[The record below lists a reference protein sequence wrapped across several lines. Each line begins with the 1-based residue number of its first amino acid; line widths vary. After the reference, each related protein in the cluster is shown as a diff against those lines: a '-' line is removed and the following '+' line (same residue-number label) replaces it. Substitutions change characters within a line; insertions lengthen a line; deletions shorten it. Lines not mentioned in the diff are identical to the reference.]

1 MLVVPFKRQVTVG
14 GGGQTVFSV
23 MKVQGGALTRAAA
36 FEDGPP
42 SANRNRV
49 SWQLGT
55 HSSTPRVLWIPGTGY
70 LTGSPPPSLITA
82 SGGADSPSLLPW
94 GRGWRGQT
102 LDFLRYRGASS
113 LPGPWS
119 SGKDMLQLEEF
130 GCLCQLP
137 R

>member
-82 SGGADSPSLLPW
+82 SGVLTHLPCFPGAEDGV
-94 GRGWRGQT
+94 GRHWT
-102 LDFLRYRGASS
+102 S
-113 LPGPWS
+113 
-119 SGKDMLQLEEF
+119 
-130 GCLCQLP
+130 
-137 R
+137 